1 MVSMVKKLGLP
12 MSDRTVAKQGLSLL
26 EKAGP
31 AASAGVYVADQ
42 AGQKMVM
49 ELTSTV
55 LDAIRTVLEQV
66 AKHDEVLLINPEAEL
81 SPEQAAK
88 ILGIS
93 RPMVYQRMDSGRLPF
108 REVGTHRRVL
118 MADVLKLKEFE
129 ERRRTFARALSEDT
143 EDLEQNYAPTPY

>member
-1 MVSMVKKLGLP
+1 MASMVKKLGLSGP
-12 MSDRTVAKQGLSLL
+12 DRAVALQGLRLL
-26 EKAGP
+26 EEASSAATAGF
-31 AASAGVYVADQ
+31 YVDQ
-42 AGQKMVM
+42 AGRKTVV

-66 AKHDEVLLINPEAEL
+66 ARHDEVLLINPEAEL

-93 RPMVYQRMDSGRLPF
+93 RPTVYQRMDGGRLPF
-108 REVGTHRRVL
+108 RDVGAHRRVL

-129 ERRRTFARALSEDT
+129 DRRRKFARALSEDT
-143 EDLEQNYAPTPY
+143 EDLERNYAPTR

>member
-1 MVSMVKKLGLP
+1 MASMVKKLGLP
-12 MSDRTVAKQGLSLL
+12 VPDRTVAKEGLSLL

-31 AASAGVYVADQ
+31 AASAGVYVVDR
-42 AGQKMVM
+42 AGQKMVK
-49 ELTSTV
+49 LTSAV
-55 LDAIRTVLEQV
+55 LDAIRIVLEQV

-93 RPMVYQRMDSGRLPF
+93 RPMVYQRIDSGRLPF

-118 MADVLKLKEFE
+118 MADVLKLKESE
-129 ERRRTFARALSEDT
+129 DRRRTFARALSEDT
-143 EDLEQNYAPTPY
+143 EDLEQNYAPTP

>member
-1 MVSMVKKLGLP
+1 MVKKLGLTMP
-12 MSDRTVAKQGLSLL
+12 DRTVAMRGLSLL
-26 EKAGP
+26 GKAGSAT
-31 AASAGVYVADQ
+31 AAGLYVADQ
-42 AGQKMVM
+42 AGQKMVV

-55 LDAIRTVLEQV
+55 LDTIRTVLEQV

-93 RPMVYQRMDSGRLPF
+93 RPMVYQRMDGGQLPF
-108 REVGTHRRVL
+108 REVGAHRRVL

-129 ERRRTFARALSEDT
+129 ERRREFARALSEDT
-143 EDLEQNYAPTPY
+143 EDLEQNYAPAPF